1 MMITHHAG
9 TNQFYRRTFRFRSN
23 FKSVFK
29 FSVRQWMGRLAP
41 VLAMLAMAAPAA
53 FAQDTVCASVKIRI
67 LQELTLERQAF
78 DAEMKINNTT
88 DSSTID
94 NVSVVVKVTEE
105 NGAPVAVSQDPN
117 NVGAKFFVRV
127 ANKQAID
134 NVEGTGVV
142 NPRTTAIVNWL
153 LIPAPGSAG
162 TSPFG
167 KKYLVGATLK
177 YKFGGEE
184 QTLEVSPAVIT
195 VKPLPL
201 LTLDYFLTQ
210 DVLGDDP
217 LTPDIE
223 ATEPFTLGVR
233 VKNAGFAAA
242 KNLKIDSAQPKIIEN
257 NQGLLITFKLTGSY
271 VNDAPAQN
279 TLLINF
285 GDIASGTSKTGR
297 WIMESSLAGKFTEFT
312 AKFSH
317 ADELG
322 GSLTSLVKETNAHFL
337 IRDVRV
343 DLPGRDYVRDFLAK
357 DGDVIRV
364 YESDGLDT
372 IVTDRSTAASLVV
385 GANSSGNATYRLTFP
400 ATAGFSYVRLP
411 DPFNGLKTLAT
422 TVRSDAKQLLPENV
436 WLSKTRNST
445 TKVWQYWINF
455 FDVNSTGVYD
465 SEFQAPAANARPPVV
480 QFIPDRVVKETKQV
494 SFLVEA
500 SSPDGKPIT
509 LSATPLPAGAR
520 FTPQAADPLVPN
532 VARAIFDWTPA
543 RGSAGDYLINY
554 SATDGTLSASRS
566 AKIKVEVDT
575 PPPGPGTPQIAS
587 PLTGAQVTSLKPN
600 LSVLTSASAQDPTTK
615 VQFEVYSDEAMSQ
628 LVASSLVDKAPAGAG
643 SVAAPTVWQVPSD
656 LNDNTT
662 YYWRARSFDGTLYSA
677 WTNGRFFVNTFNDP
691 PDTFNLTSPAPN
703 AEVSTP
709 QPTLSWTNSSDKDGD
724 TLTYSVTVYKDA
736 ALSQTVTS
744 VMDLAQST
752 EGNTSWVVAAPLT
765 NHSKYYWRVTAKDT
779 LGAQTLTP
787 VRPFTVNTGNAAPTT
802 PVIASPEVGGQS
814 NNPSAALTVQNSTDA
829 DNDLISYVFE
839 IDTQNTFDTSD
850 KRSSGQIV
858 QSAGNQSAWTVGNL
872 VENKRYWWRVKAQDG
887 RAESSW
893 VVGNFLM
900 NAVNDAPPA
909 PTVNNPGN
917 GAWSA
922 TQQPSLI
929 ANPVIDPE
937 GEAVSYQF
945 EVYKDAALT
954 LLATQGTSPNTGWIV
969 PLQLKDKTTHWW
981 RVRALDTQNAASAWS
996 APSLLYIS
1004 TAPYQ
1009 DPTIAVT
1016 SPSTP
1021 VVPDAV
1027 TTPTGVRKQVTIR
1040 WEGNDP
1046 NIEPTVALYY
1056 STSKTGFAGSLIVDG
1071 LRQTSGAQSGN
1082 YVWDVSNLAPRA
1094 YYIYA
1099 VIYDA
1104 KGVGR
1109 AYAPGAVVIP
1119 NAIQAGTVVVTA
1131 GNNLRTSEEGR
1142 TTAFNIRLGRAPL
1155 ADVVIPLST
1164 SNSREGIASPAS
1176 LTFTPQN
1183 WAVNQAVSVTGQN
1196 DCAPDGN
1203 KTYQVFSGK
1212 AQSVDPDYI
1221 GLSGRAVN
1229 VVNQDDFDFPRTT
1242 NNASLHIC
1250 GLSLVSER
1258 KVNRNTWEYSL
1269 KAELTN
1275 TGAAVRGIAASLRQM
1290 PFGIE
1295 LVDANLNFGAV
1306 GQDETAKTND
1316 TVILRSRFPIPR
1328 ELFQLG
1334 IGFKWN
1340 VVVQP

>member
-1 MMITHHAG
+1 MKINQNSDKNICSLALNRAGSFLGICLLALSVSGFFASTAHA
-9 TNQFYRRTFRFRSN
+9 QE
-23 FKSVFK
+23 
-29 FSVRQWMGRLAP
+29 
-41 VLAMLAMAAPAA
+41 
-53 FAQDTVCASVKIRI
+53 TVCAKVKIEI
-67 LQELTLERQAF
+67 KQELTLERQAF

-88 DSSTID
+88 DSGLIE
-94 NVSVVVKVTEE
+94 NVSVVVKVTDE
-105 NGAPVAVSQDPN
+105 NGAPVAVTDNPN
-117 NVGAKFFVRV
+117 DLSAKFFIRLSG
-127 ANKQAID
+127 KQNITD
-134 NVEGTGVV
+134 VIGGGTV
-142 NPRTTAIVNWL
+142 NAKTTAIINWL

-162 TSPFG
+162 ASPLG

-177 YKFGGEE
+177 YRYGGEDSV
-184 QTLEVSPAVIT
+184 LEVSPDVIT

-201 LTLDYFLTQ
+201 LTLDYFLTEN
-210 DVLGDDP
+210 VWADDP
-217 LTPDIE
+217 LTSEIE
-223 ATEPFTLGVR
+223 AVEPFTLGVR

-257 NQGLLITFKLTGSY
+257 NQGLLINFKLTGSY
-271 VNDAPAQN
+271 LNDAPAEN

-285 GDIASGTSKTGR
+285 GEIAPATSKMGR
-297 WIMESSLAGKFTEFT
+297 WVMETSLAGKFTEFT
-312 AKFSH
+312 ARFTH

-322 GSLTSLVKETNAHFL
+322 GALTSLIKETNAHFL

-372 IVTDRSTAASLVV
+372 VVTDRSSVATLVA
-385 GANSSGNATYRLTFP
+385 GTSSSGNASYRLAFAP
-400 ATAGFSYVRLP
+400 TAGFVYVKLP
-411 DPFNGLKTLAT
+411 DPFSGAKALG
-422 TVRSDAKQLLPENV
+422 TVLRSDAKRLLPENV
-436 WLSKTRNST
+436 WLSKTRNEQ
-445 TKVWQYWINF
+445 TKQWQYWINF
-455 FDVNSTGVYD
+455 FDVNTTGIYD

-480 QFIPDRVVKETKQV
+480 QFVPDRVVKETKQV

-500 SSPDGKPIT
+500 SSPDGKPVT

-520 FTPQAADPLVPN
+520 LTSQAADPLAPN
-532 VARAIFDWTPA
+532 VTRAIFDWTPA

-587 PLTGAQVTSLKPN
+587 PLTGAQVTRLKPN

-643 SVAAPTVWQVPSD
+643 NGAGSVAAPTVWQVPSD
-656 LNDNTT
+656 LNDNTS
-662 YYWRARSFDGTLYSA
+662 YYWRARSFDGTLYST
-677 WTNGRFFVNTFNDP
+677 WTNGRFFVNTYNDP

-744 VMDLAQST
+744 VMDLAQSV

-787 VRPFTVNTGNAAPTT
+787 ARPFTVNTGNAAPTA
-802 PVIASPEVGGQS
+802 PVIASPAVGGQS
-814 NNPSAALTVQNSTDA
+814 INPSAALTVQNSTDA

-850 KRSSGQIV
+850 KRTSGQIV
-858 QSAGNQSAWTVGNL
+858 QSAGDQTAWTVSNL

-937 GEAVSYQF
+937 GEAVRYQF

-954 LLATQGTSPNTGWIV
+954 LLATEGTSPNTGWIV

-1071 LRQTSGAQSGN
+1071 LRQTSGAQTGN
-1082 YVWDVSNLAPRA
+1082 YVWDVSSLAPGA

-1119 NAIQAGTVVVTA
+1119 NAVQAGTVVVTA

-1203 KTYQVFSGK
+1203 KTYQVFSGI

-1316 TVILRSRFPIPR
+1316 TVTLRSRFPIPR